1 LLWRLGLGESRVA
14 VSCMSLTLTLQAM
27 SLIGSVVTVTSS
39 QVTTVAD
46 EMELEPKVSE
56 EDVLFAEIDALEQG
70 RRELLEYLGSAE
82 GVFMRAPAQWERY
95 IAEAFVAGIANE
107 GVRALVEGDLDREG
121 WTWQRASETV
131 RRIVDQGE
139 RKRRKRYIVPPGEM
153 EGYMNITP

>member
-1 LLWRLGLGESRVA
+1 MLWRLGLGESRVA

-70 RRELLEYLGSAE
+70 RRELL
-82 GVFMRAPAQWERY
+82 
-95 IAEAFVAGIANE
+95 
-107 GVRALVEGDLDREG
+107 
-121 WTWQRASETV
+121 
-131 RRIVDQGE
+131 
-139 RKRRKRYIVPPGEM
+139 
-153 EGYMNITP
+153 